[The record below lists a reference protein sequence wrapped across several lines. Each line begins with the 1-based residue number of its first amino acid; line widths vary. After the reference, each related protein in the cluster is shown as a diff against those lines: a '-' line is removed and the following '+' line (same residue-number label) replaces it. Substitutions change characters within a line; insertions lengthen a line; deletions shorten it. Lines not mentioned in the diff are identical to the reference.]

1 MVKLYT
7 RPGDA
12 YCDAARRALQ
22 EAGDPFEE
30 IDVSSTPGAEEEVKT
45 LTGGPMVLPVV
56 VDGES
61 VRVGYAP

>member
-12 YCDAARRALQ
+12 YCDAARRAL
-22 EAGDPFEE
+22 EETGDPFEE
-30 IDVSSTPGAEEEVKT
+30 IDVTSTPGAEETVKE
-45 LTGGPMVLPVV
+45 LTGGPMVLPVI
-56 VDGES
+56 VDGDS